1 MSVQR
6 RERRLTE
13 QAHDPSPGLGVC
25 LLLRARNLQGFAKC
39 GLVLEHLVIHVG
51 PQVADG
57 FAVDLD
63 SDISRRSFWRQVDTR
78 DHGHALRAVH
88 SLRSERLRPAHLIR
102 SPDDL
107 RESQM
112 TGCSSLYAPAVAKF
126 EYDEEA
132 SAAWRLD
139 VVHDVRQDK
148 PVPVTRWIEA
158 MRRLNAIRDPL
169 ARQILVL
176 DRECGSGTG
185 TCDNADDVVPEIADR
200 LRWGCKTTEV
210 IAGSFRCRV
219 PRATRALNALDPV
232 TPRSTRS
239 SPSYRSRHSAAR
251 WRCSYSRMR

>member
-1 MSVQR
+1 
-6 RERRLTE
+6 
-13 QAHDPSPGLGVC
+13 
-25 LLLRARNLQGFAKC
+25 
-39 GLVLEHLVIHVG
+39 
-51 PQVADG
+51 
-57 FAVDLD
+57 
-63 SDISRRSFWRQVDTR
+63 
-78 DHGHALRAVH
+78 
-88 SLRSERLRPAHLIR
+88 
-102 SPDDL
+102 
-107 RESQM
+107 M

-132 SAAWRLD
+132 SAALRLD

-185 TCDNADDVVPEIADR
+185 ACDNADDVVPEIADR

-210 IAGSFRCRV
+210 IAASFRCRV
-219 PRATRALNALDPV
+219 PRGTCALNALDPV

-239 SPSYRSRHSAAR
+239 SPSPPYEVVGVNRGNPALRNVLAATPMMPTATQTLLR
-251 WRCSYSRMR
+251 